1 MAPTAR
7 RSARASIGYS
17 TSDGLSGHAE
27 RLVSSAEAAS
37 TRHRLGNVSSRQQ
50 QAAWAA
56 ALSVY
61 FVAVPRPGG
70 GTFSANVVIEK

>member
-37 TRHRLGNVSSRQQ
+37 TRHRLGNVPSRQQ
-50 QAAWAA
+50 QAARA
-56 ALSVY
+56 ALSIY

-70 GTFSANVVIEK
+70 GTFRQR